1 MKNIRVA
8 LLLVLGLT
16 ILSCGSDDSNPG
28 DFDNQNPTAPQNL
41 TVSNIAINSIE
52 LTWDASTDNVGV
64 TGYNIYRNGSLAISD
79 NSGTTA
85 VVTNLDEETL
95 YSFYVTAVDAAGNES
110 VASNT
115 TSGTT
120 EGTPL
125 VLTSRL
131 SELGFFQGP
140 MEDLTP
146 ADDVQLYEIR
156 TTLFTDYAAKQRLIK
171 MPVGQSMRYINTDLL
186 PSFPNNT
193 LIAKTFYYYIDERD
207 PSLGKQII
215 ETRVFLKLESGW
227 MATDYVWNAGM
238 TEAFRDDVGGTVPI
252 SYIDENGI
260 TNNVDYIIPSNTDC
274 FTCHNK
280 YNKTVPIGMKL
291 RNMNFTPT
299 YIGYNQLIYFTDNGL
314 LLGVSDPTT
323 ISALPDWLN
332 GNLTL
337 EERSRAYM
345 DVNCA
350 HCHSPGGSVP
360 PTYNID
366 FTYETDFNE
375 TGIYPNRGEIE
386 ARFESTSPIYRMPQL
401 GRTVVHQEALVM
413 LRDYLE
419 SL

>member
-1 MKNIRVA
+1 MKNTRLA
-8 LLLVLGLT
+8 LLLILSIT

-41 TVSNIAINSIE
+41 IISDLAINSIE

-64 TGYNIYRNGSLAISD
+64 TGYNVYRNGTLAISD

-85 VVTNLDEETL
+85 VVTNLAEETL
-95 YSFYVTAVDAAGNES
+95 YSFYVTAIDAAGNES

-115 TSGTT
+115 ISGTT

-125 VLTSRL
+125 VFTNRL
-131 SELGFFQGP
+131 SDLGFFQGP

-156 TTLFTDYAAKQRLIK
+156 TTLFTDYAIKQRLIK
-171 MPVGQSMRYINTDLL
+171 MPTGQSMRYINSDLL

-193 LIAKTFYYYIDERD
+193 LIAKTFYYYVDERD

-227 MATDYVWNAGM
+227 MATDYVWNASM
-238 TEAFRDDVGGTVPI
+238 TEAIRDDVGGMVPI

-274 FTCHNK
+274 FTCHDS
-280 YNKTVPIGMKL
+280 YNKTIPIGMKL
-291 RNMNFTPT
+291 RNMNFTPS
-299 YIGYNQLIYFTDNGL
+299 YAGYNQLRYFTDNGL
-314 LLGVSDPTT
+314 LLGLSDPTT
-323 ISALPDWLN
+323 ISAIPDWLN

-337 EERSRAYM
+337 EERSRAYL

-360 PTYNID
+360 PTYNLD
-366 FTYETDFNE
+366 FTYETDFNQ

-401 GRTVVHQEALVM
+401 GRTVVHDEALVM
-413 LRDYLE
+413 LRDYLDA
-419 SL
+419 L

>member
-1 MKNIRVA
+1 MKRINIA
-8 LLLVLGLT
+8 LIFILGFM
-16 ILSCGSDDSNPG
+16 IASCGSDDSSPD

-52 LTWDASTDNVGV
+52 LNWDASTDNVGV
-64 TGYNIYRNGSLAISD
+64 TGYNIYRNGSLDISD
-79 NSGTTA
+79 NPGTS
-85 VVTNLDEETL
+85 VVVSNLDEQTQ

-110 VASNT
+110 VASNSAT
-115 TSGTT
+115 ATT

-125 VLTSRL
+125 SFTPTL
-131 SELGFFQGP
+131 SELGFFQGA

-156 TTLFTDYAAKQRLIK
+156 STLFTDYAAKQRLIK
-171 MPVGQSMRYINTDLL
+171 LPVGQSLRYANSDLL
-186 PSFPNNT
+186 PLFPNNT
-193 LIAKTFYYYIDERD
+193 LIAKTFFYYIDERD
-207 PSLGKQII
+207 PALGKQII

-227 MATDYVWNAGM
+227 LATDYVWNASM

-252 SYIDENGI
+252 SYIDKNGV
-260 TNNVDYIIPSNTDC
+260 TANVDYIIPSNTDC
-274 FTCHNK
+274 FTCHND
-280 YNKTVPIGMKL
+280 YNNIKPIGMKL
-291 RNMNFTPT
+291 RNLNFTPS
-299 YIGYNQLIYFTDNGL
+299 YVGYNQLIYFTENGL

-332 GNLTL
+332 GNLSL

-345 DVNCA
+345 DINCA

-360 PTYNID
+360 PGFNLD
-366 FTYETDFNE
+366 FRFETAFSQ

-386 ARFESTSPIYRMPQL
+386 ARFASTSPIYRMPQL
-401 GRTVVHQEALVM
+401 GRTVVHQEALNM
-413 LRDYLE
+413 LSAYLD